1 MRRTANLVVLLF
13 VVLLNGC
20 SFLGANL
27 ASTRTISITKS
38 PYRVTVSGDVH
49 SGDERFITRTLGI
62 LAQTPYVDHT
72 FTDTKIFVLGSETEI
87 DDIRVDVEKKEVS
100 NDNSIS
106 STELE

>member
-1 MRRTANLVVLLF
+1 M
-13 VVLLNGC
+13 
-20 SFLGANL
+20 GANF

-49 SGDERFITRTLGI
+49 NGDERFITNTLSI
-62 LAQTPYVDHT
+62 LSQTPYVDHT

>member
-1 MRRTANLVVLLF
+1 MKLATLAVLTF
-13 VVLLNGC
+13 VIMLQGC

-62 LAQTPYVDHT
+62 LANTPYVEHQ

-87 DDIRVDVEKKEVS
+87 DDISVDVERKVKD
-100 NDNSIS
+100 DNSLS
-106 STELE
+106 SDKLE